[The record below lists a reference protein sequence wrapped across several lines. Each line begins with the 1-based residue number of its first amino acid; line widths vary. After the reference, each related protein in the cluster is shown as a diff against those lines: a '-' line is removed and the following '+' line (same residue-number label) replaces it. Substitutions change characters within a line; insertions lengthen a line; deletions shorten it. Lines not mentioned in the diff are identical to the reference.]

1 MGSKKS
7 KQRIKQ
13 SLNIFGRI
21 WNASKATPEQKAAA
35 AEHFGDGP
43 GPANGHSDNSERR
56 PRKMKGVG
64 LLIILFVAL
73 LALLIYHRSTMKKSK
88 DLVGQTKVESTA
100 KSKHTT
106 DDLIDTISSSR
117 ITQIPK
123 RQERVQE
130 EEVKQVQVQEEQTQQ
145 SAPEPK
151 KQIKTETETELEYA
165 PNGEVLIQMPVYPDG
180 GFDTYQEREEYFNS
194 IKAYWE
200 QQRRISSWMTQNHND

>member
-100 KSKHTT
+100 KPKHTT

-130 EEVKQVQVQEEQTQQ
+130 EEVQQVQEVQKQQ
-145 SAPEPK
+145 PEPEPEK
-151 KQIKTETETELEYA
+151 PVKAEPEYA

-180 GFDTYQEREEYFNS
+180 GFDTYQEREQYFNT

-200 QQRRISSWMTQNHND
+200 QQRRISSWMTQNHTN

>member
-100 KSKHTT
+100 KPKHTT

-130 EEVKQVQVQEEQTQQ
+130 EEVQQVQEVQKQQ
-145 SAPEPK
+145 PEPEPEK
-151 KQIKTETETELEYA
+151 PVKAEPKYA

-180 GFDTYQEREEYFNS
+180 GFDTYQEREQYFNT

-200 QQRRISSWMTQNHND
+200 QQRRISSWMTQNHTN